1 MVGELLELG
10 LPGGIDRPV
19 NLESDSFVL
28 QCRDGETPHLIRA
41 NPREAT
47 RTGRV
52 NDQGIAR
59 RGPAIIVACDRLEL
73 CKKRHGM
80 SKEPTDQQAAE
91 NSWYYL
97 LDGETLGPVP
107 GSELRR
113 LFRSGSLVP
122 DTLVWRPGMV
132 DWLPAR
138 ALGVGTP
145 KPPPVPTVAA
155 PVRPATPPR
164 ETPPPGAVARTRA
177 TAAVSS
183 GGRRSGKWRAQFVA
197 VCVLAALALLVS
209 GVGIGLLLRSPADK
223 TSDERRVAVQKND
236 QLPVS
241 TRGSTDR
248 PRAVAD
254 DSQSGSAVAP
264 PAPPGPQTKNDDSA
278 TGRSVASA
286 SGQPRD
292 SWRGRHAIGAGARFS
307 SFRRGSVDE
316 VARGRGN
323 RAVSGH

>member
-1 MVGELLELG
+1 M
-10 LPGGIDRPV
+10 
-19 NLESDSFVL
+19 N
-28 QCRDGETPHLIRA
+28 DGR
-41 NPREAT
+41 
-47 RTGRV
+47 
-52 NDQGIAR
+52 IAR

-113 LFRSGSLVP
+113 LFRSGTLVP

-138 ALGVGTP
+138 ALGVGAP
-145 KPPPVPTVAA
+145 KPPPAPTAAVAA
-155 PVRPATPPR
+155 RPQLHR
-164 ETPPPGAVARTRA
+164 EKHRRLAPLRTRA

-183 GGRRSGKWRAQFVA
+183 GGRRSGKWRGQFVA

-223 TSDERRVAVQKND
+223 TSDEHRVAVQKND

-264 PAPPGPQTKNDDSA
+264 PAPRGPQTKNDDSA
-278 TGRSVASA
+278 TGRSVPVPVDSPETAGEA
-286 SGQPRD
+286 ATQPA
-292 SWRGRHAIGAGARFS
+292 RHRFS